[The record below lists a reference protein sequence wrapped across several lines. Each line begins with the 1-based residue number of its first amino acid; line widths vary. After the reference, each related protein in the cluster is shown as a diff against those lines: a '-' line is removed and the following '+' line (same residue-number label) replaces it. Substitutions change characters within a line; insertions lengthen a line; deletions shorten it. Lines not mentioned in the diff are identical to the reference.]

1 MIWGSWRGPCLSC
14 YSAGWAGNLP
24 QHAANQSMQQG
35 ISSQLSRVAR
45 WTWVRDLRQAPAS
58 RLHARRR
65 RAAQVE
71 LERLKPRSILFVC
84 HGNIC
89 RSPFAASAFLRSCA
103 AEIASAI
110 NVRSAGFIGPNR
122 TSPSPALIAASR
134 FGVDLSAHR
143 STLITSENL
152 GAANLVVVMSQLQ
165 ARAIRARVAPSTFVL
180 VLGDLDPRPVND
192 RTILDPWGQPDAAF
206 DESYDRIDRC
216 VRELA
221 RIISARR

>member
-1 MIWGSWRGPCLSC
+1 
-14 YSAGWAGNLP
+14 
-24 QHAANQSMQQG
+24 MQQG

-45 WTWVRDLRQAPAS
+45 WTWVRDLRRAPAH

-84 HGNIC
+84 YGNIC
-89 RSPFAASAFLRSCA
+89 RSPFAALAFLRSCP
-103 AEIASAI
+103 AEIASGI
-110 NVRSAGFIGPNR
+110 KVRSAGFIVPDR
-122 TSPSPALIAASR
+122 ASPSSALAAASR

-143 STLITSENL
+143 SELITSGNL
-152 GAANLVVVMSQLQ
+152 GAADLVVVMSQQQ
-165 ARAIRARVAPSTFVL
+165 ARAIRSRIPSSTFIL
-180 VLGDLDPRPVND
+180 VLGDLDPSPVND
-192 RTILDPWGQPDAAF
+192 RTILDPWGQPDEAF